1 MGGVN
6 FDRIEA
12 CLHRARGARRRA
24 HPAAGGT
31 PGCAGLRRRAREQVD
46 KPEGAPAWMGDKAW
60 KQQVKKVG
68 IDKLE
73 EV

>member
-1 MGGVN
+1 
-6 FDRIEA
+6 
-12 CLHRARGARRRA
+12 
-24 HPAAGGT
+24 
-31 PGCAGLRRRAREQVD
+31 
-46 KPEGAPAWMGDKAW
+46 MGDKIW

>member
-1 MGGVN
+1 M
-6 FDRIEA
+6 
-12 CLHRARGARRRA
+12 
-24 HPAAGGT
+24 
-31 PGCAGLRRRAREQVD
+31 
-46 KPEGAPAWMGDKAW
+46 W

>member
-1 MGGVN
+1 MAKKEMRDFTLAFTGKRV
-6 FDRIEA
+6 
-12 CLHRARGARRRA
+12 
-24 HPAAGGT
+24 
-31 PGCAGLRRRAREQVD
+31 QVD

-68 IDKLE
+68 IDTLE

>member
-1 MGGVN
+1 MHWPSKIFRREITTAKKELRD
-6 FDRIEA
+6 FDLAFTGERV
-12 CLHRARGARRRA
+12 
-24 HPAAGGT
+24 
-31 PGCAGLRRRAREQVD
+31 QVD
-46 KPEGAPAWMGDKAW
+46 KLEGAPAWIGDKAW